1 MNENNP
7 LFNQTSLLILGAIVA
22 GIALVIYFKKKN
34 E

>member
-7 LFNQTSLLILGAIVA
+7 LFNKTSLFILGVIVA
-22 GIALVIYFKKKN
+22 GIALVIYFKKK